1 MNKNSTNKTIAKN
14 TFFLYIRM
22 MVTMIISLFTSRVI
36 LQTLGIDDYG
46 IYQAVGGIVGFMS
59 FLNSALSTGSSRFLT
74 FALGKGQ
81 KEETK
86 NTFSTVLIVHIALA
100 ILVIIIAETIGLW
113 FLYNKMVIPMERMTA
128 AIWVYH
134 LSIITAAINITQVPY
149 SGCITAHERFNLYAY
164 VSIVEAILK
173 LLIVYMLYIGTL
185 DKLILYAILYFVVQ
199 FALQMFYRWYCLTRF
214 EECKFRLVFDKK
226 IFLPIASFSGWSLIS
241 NITIALNNQGVLIL
255 LNMFFSPAIVAARAL
270 SLQVDGVIKQFVN
283 NFRTASNPQIIKSYA
298 SGDREGSK
306 RLLIQTSNWAFFLML
321 ILSTPI
327 CVVAN
332 PLLNLWLEKVPDY
345 TVIFLQLIVIQNLFG
360 VLDACFFT
368 AFSASGRLKENALI
382 SPLVNAI
389 RFIAIYFFFK
399 AGASPLA
406 LSYAGIIT
414 NLIISCGVKPLLMI
428 KYLDY
433 HWNDFMQVFLPCIK
447 VLIPVI
453 ILSAIIYKYSYI
465 GNFPNI
471 ALNILVPGLL
481 TFMITVAAIWVL
493 GLKQSEKQKIELL
506 IKSKL
511 HRN

>member
-1 MNKNSTNKTIAKN
+1 
-14 TFFLYIRM
+14 M
-22 MVTMIISLFTSRVI
+22 MVTMVISLYTSRVI

-59 FLNSALSTGSSRFLT
+59 FLNSALATGSSRFLT

-86 NTFSTVLIVHIALA
+86 KTFSTVLIVHIALA

-113 FLYNKMVIPMERMTA
+113 FLYNKMVIPAERMTA
-128 AIWVYH
+128 AIWVFH
-134 LSIITAAINITQVPY
+134 LSIITAAVNITQVPY

-164 VSIVEAILK
+164 VSIIEAILK
-173 LLIVYMLYIGTL
+173 LLIVYMLYIGST
-185 DKLILYAILYFVVQ
+185 DKLILYAVLYFIVQ
-199 FALQMFYRWYCLTRF
+199 FVLQMFYRWYCSTRF

-255 LNMFFSPAIVAARAL
+255 LNLFFSPAIVAARAL

-283 NFRTASNPQIIKSYA
+283 NFRTAANPQIIKSYA
-298 SGDREGSK
+298 SGDQKGSK
-306 RLLIQTSNWAFFLML
+306 RLLFQTSNWAFFLML
-321 ILSTPI
+321 VLSTPI
-327 CVVAN
+327 CVVAE
-332 PLLNLWLEKVPDY
+332 PLLNLWLKEVPDY

-382 SPLVNAI
+382 SPFVNAI
-389 RFIAIYFFFK
+389 RFVAIYFFFK

-414 NLIISCGVKPLLMI
+414 NFIISCVVKPLLMI

-433 HWNDFMQVFLPCIK
+433 HWNDFIQVFLPCIK
-447 VLIPVI
+447 SLVPIVLISSIV
-453 ILSAIIYKYSYI
+453 YQYSYKGI
-465 GNFPNI
+465 FDND
-471 ALNILVPGLL
+471 ALNVLVPGL
-481 TFMITVAAIWVL
+481 ITLLIAISSIWAL
-493 GLKQSEKQKIELL
+493 GLKQSEKLKIKFFV
-506 IKSKL
+506 KSKL
-511 HRN
+511 HI